1 MKTLFLKPLQFL
13 LLGGLILGCDSEE
26 YSPTPDEDDDGEV
39 LETPFTSIPDKFVG
53 TWFDENNDGPLT
65 VNWEEGTFQGQQ
77 GFKDYRTL
85 VLTKDGKNA
94 VEYTTEVINVSD
106 EAKQYSYRLTGT
118 LTYDASSST
127 IKFHAQSGKMR
138 IFSNKDEGY
147 KEYEIVQKDIQA
159 YTTVFHQAEATTYS
173 SSTNYLTA
181 KRLDG
186 ALELSVKYIK
196 SDGSSSPGG
205 GDSSDYSE
213 PPATGS
219 YVQIGSQYYPT
230 VTIGDREWMSVN
242 YAGQGGITD
251 SSKPQYG
258 TFYKF
263 MDLDEIPVP
272 DGWRIPTKQDYKE
285 LLASQEIEMD
295 EWESTDGADLETKKR
310 LGYLMSAT
318 GWLKEDG
325 LANNKSGFNAVPANL
340 RVTEGN
346 PHGEGTNCLL
356 WTSETDE
363 EGHPVV
369 FKIIQFPSDT
379 YAAFGLQ
386 VIGYNPAH
394 IPVRLVRD
402 K

>member
-1 MKTLFLKPLQFL
+1 MKTLFLKPLQFM
-13 LLGGLILGCDSEE
+13 LLGSLILGCDSEA
-26 YSPTPDEDDDGEV
+26 YSPTPDEDDGEV

-53 TWFDENNDGPLT
+53 TWFDENNEGPLT
-65 VNWEEGTFQGQQ
+65 KNWEEGTFQGQQ

-94 VEYTTEVINVSD
+94 VEYTTEVINVLD

-138 IFSNKDEGY
+138 IFSNKYEGY
-147 KEYEIVQKDIQA
+147 KEHGIVQTDIKA
-159 YTTVFHQAEATTYS
+159 YTTAFHQAEATTYS

-196 SDGSSSPGG
+196 SDGNPSPGE
-205 GDSSDYSE
+205 GDSPDYSE

-219 YVQIGSQYYPT
+219 YVQIGNQYYST
-230 VTIGDREWMSVN
+230 VAIGDLEWMSVN

-251 SSKPQYG
+251 SSKRPYG

-263 MDLDEIPVP
+263 VDLDEIPVP
-272 DGWRIPTKQDYKE
+272 DGWRIPTKQDFKD
-285 LLASQEIEMD
+285 LLSSQEIELND
-295 EWESTDGADLETKKR
+295 WESTDGSHLESKKR
-310 LGYLMSAT
+310 LGYLMST
-318 GWLKEDG
+318 IGWLKEDG
-325 LANNKSGFNAVPANL
+325 FANNKSGFSAVPANL
-340 RVTEGN
+340 RVINGN
-346 PHGEGTNCLL
+346 PHGEGSNCLL

-363 EGHPVV
+363 EGNPVV
-369 FKIIQFPSDT
+369 FKIIQLPSDT
-379 YAAFGLQ
+379 YAAFSPQ

>member
-13 LLGGLILGCDSEE
+13 LLGSLILGCDPEE
-26 YSPTPDEDDDGEV
+26 YSPMPDEDDGEV
-39 LETPFTSIPDKFVG
+39 SETPFTNIPDKFVG
-53 TWFDENNDGPLT
+53 TWFDENNEGPLT
-65 VNWEEGTFQGQQ
+65 KNWEEGTFQGQQ

-94 VEYTTEVINVSD
+94 IEYSTEVINVSD
-106 EAKQYSYRLTGT
+106 ETKQYSYRLTGT

-127 IKFHAQSGKMR
+127 IKFYAQSGKMR
-138 IFSNKDEGY
+138 VFSNKYEGY
-147 KEYEIVQKDIQA
+147 KEYDIIQKDIKA

-186 ALELSVKYIK
+186 ELELSVKYIK
-196 SDGSSSPGG
+196 SDGNPAPGG
-205 GDSSDYSE
+205 GDSPDYSE

-219 YVQIGSQYYPT
+219 YVQISNQYYPT
-230 VTIGDREWMSVN
+230 VTIGALEWMSVN

-272 DGWRIPTKQDYKE
+272 DGWRIPTKQDYKA

-295 EWESTDGADLETKKR
+295 EWESTDGADLESKKR

-356 WTSETDE
+356 WTSETDG

-379 YAAFGLQ
+379 YAAFGPQ

>member
-1 MKTLFLKPLQFL
+1 MKTLFLNL
-13 LLGGLILGCDSEE
+13 LLYPLLASMMFGCDPEE
-26 YSPTPDEDDDGEV
+26 FSPAPDENEGEDI
-39 LETPFTSIPDKFVG
+39 ETPFTSIPDKFVG
-53 TWFDENNDGPLT
+53 TWFDENNEGPLSE
-65 VNWEEGTFQGQQ
+65 NWEEGTFQGEQ
-77 GFKDYRTL
+77 GFKDFRTF

-94 VEYTTEVINVSD
+94 VEYTTEVMNVVD
-106 EAKQYSYRLTGT
+106 EVKQYSYKMTGT

-127 IKFHAQSGKMR
+127 IQFHAQSGKMR
-138 IFSNKDEGY
+138 IFSNKYEGY
-147 KEYEIVQKDIQA
+147 KEHDIVQKDVDA
-159 YTTVFHQAEATTYS
+159 YSTVLTQSEATTYS

-181 KRLDG
+181 KRIDG
-186 ALELSVKYIK
+186 GLELSVKYVK
-196 SDGSSSPGG
+196 ADGSPSPGDG
-205 GDSSDYSE
+205 GSSDYSK
-213 PPATGS
+213 PPTTGT
-219 YVQIGSQYYPT
+219 YVQIGNQYYPT
-230 VTIGDREWMSVN
+230 VTIGDLEWMSVN
-242 YAGQGGITD
+242 YAGLGGITD
-251 SSKPQYG
+251 SSKPHYG

-285 LLASQEIEMD
+285 LLASQEIELED
-295 EWESTDGADLETKKR
+295 WESTDGSDLESKKR

-356 WTSETDE
+356 WTSETDQ

-369 FKIIQFPSDT
+369 FKIIQFPTDT
-379 YAAFGLQ
+379 YAAFGPQ

-394 IPVRLVRD
+394 IPVRLVKD